1 MLQLTQTPNR
11 PKIFSDN
18 IKAYDHFRNDASMKE
33 IDIKRM
39 LAYHLLKEN
48 TTQAIFF
55 EYSFHFGRRR
65 ADLICAEDGM
75 IVGYEIKSAFDRI
88 DRLADQLNSYTQL
101 FDYVYVVCDSKNIN
115 AIRKLT
121 PERIGI
127 YLCTSVGLK
136 KVRKAKQI
144 KNFDSVTTLDAV
156 PMDCLRR
163 EFKTAGRSKLE
174 VCEQIS
180 QAYKREEIKLF
191 FRQYIIQKYGAQ
203 TAHFQGELSG
213 SIMLDDVYSL
223 SLAPNKLGT

>member
-1 MLQLTQTPNR
+1 MLYFAQALNR
-11 PKIFSDN
+11 PQNQYIR
-18 IKAYDHFRNDASMKE
+18 AYDPLRDDASMKE

-65 ADLICAEDGM
+65 ADLISAENGM

-88 DRLADQLNSYTQL
+88 DRLVEQLNSYTQL

-115 AIRKLT
+115 AIRKLS
-121 PERIGI
+121 PERVGI
-127 YLCTSVGLK
+127 YLCTPTGLK

-144 KNFDSVTTLDAV
+144 KNFDSITTLDAV
-156 PMDCLRR
+156 PMDYLRR
-163 EFKTAGRSKLE
+163 EFKIVERSKLE
-174 VCEQIS
+174 VCERIS
-180 QAYKREEIKLF
+180 KIYKREEIKLF

-203 TAHFQGELSG
+203 TAHLQGELSG